1 MNIANICRE
10 RRERRERILEIR
22 SRIAQ
27 GKKDKKTVRP
37 NPRYDEVFF
46 NGTLELFSG
55 ELALN
60 QEPLGSEFE
69 QVLHENL
76 WDLYQI

>member
-1 MNIANICRE
+1 MNIANVCRE

-22 SRIAQ
+22 LRIARK
-27 GKKDKKTVRP
+27 KKDKKTVRS
-37 NPRYDEVFF
+37 NQRYDEVFF
-46 NGTLELFSG
+46 NGVAELFG
-55 ELALN
+55 DLASN
-60 QEPLGSEFE
+60 QEPLGSELE